1 MSTPVDTTFVRRNG
15 GNFPI
20 VADTDVQGGLQSV
33 ADTTARDAIPTNLR
47 KEGMLVYSQADDT
60 YYQLEANLTTWV
72 PFSGGSGGGLPD
84 PTGHANQFLQVLPD
98 ASGVAWVTLTQDD
111 IQPGFSASLSNPST
125 PVEVGATVTDPSFTA
140 SYSHSAAA
148 ATLNDGAGAIALTT
162 PFTAFAYDGSGP
174 LPARTYTKTT
184 VNGSVT
190 WTLSATDSN
199 SVNKTATATV
209 TWEARA
215 YFDAATPPG
224 SLDASFITSLTG
236 NALEAG
242 FARTISFGA
251 GGGTKKLYYAFP
263 ASFGAP
269 SRFIDVNSGF
279 AVPFSKVAS
288 AVALTNT
295 HGVVISGGYDIWASD
310 QFLDAAVTVQVS

>member
-1 MSTPVDTTFVRRNG
+1 MSTPVDTTFVRRNS

-20 VADTDVQGGLQSV
+20 VTDTDVQGGLQSV

-47 KEGMLVYSQADDT
+47 KEGMLVYSQADDA

-84 PTGHANQFLQVLPD
+84 PSGHGGQFLRVLPD
-98 ASGVAWVTLTQDD
+98 ASGVEWTAITQDD

-125 PVEVGATVTDPSFTA
+125 PVEVGATVTNPSFTA
-140 SYSHSAAA
+140 SYSHSAVSAS
-148 ATLNDGAGAIALTT
+148 LNDGAGAIALTS

-184 VNGSVT
+184 VNATVT
-190 WTLSATDSN
+190 WTLSATDSTN
-199 SVNKTATATV
+199 VTKTATATV

-215 YFDAATPPG
+215 YYGVATPPG
-224 SLDASFITSLTG
+224 SLDASFITALSAS
-236 NALEAG
+236 ALEAS
-242 FARTISFGA
+242 FARTIAYGA
-251 GGGTKKLYYAFP
+251 GGGTQKLYYAFP
-263 ASFGAP
+263 TSFGSP

-288 AVALTNT
+288 AVALTNA
-295 HGVVISGGYDIWASD
+295 HGVVIAGGYDIWASD
-310 QFLDAAVTVQVS
+310 QFLNDSVTVQVS